1 MALGRVAQIH
11 ISVTD
16 LDRAV
21 AFYRDILELP
31 LLFVVP
37 GHSDTAPGAD
47 LEAPRSASRPGGMAF
62 FQAGDVRL
70 YLGVPEAPE
79 FRSHTVVYYE
89 VADIDAEYARLITL
103 GVAFLD
109 EPHVVHRDEAGEL
122 WMAFLSDP
130 DGHHIA
136 ITQQK

>member
-11 ISVTD
+11 ISVAD

-21 AFYRDILELP
+21 AFYRDVLGLP

-37 GHSDTAPGAD
+37 GQP
-47 LEAPRSASRPGGMAF
+47 MAF

-89 VADIDAEYARLITL
+89 VADIDAEYARLAAL

-109 EPHVVHRDEAGEL
+109 EPHVVHRDDSGEL
-122 WMAFLSDP
+122 WMAFFNDP
-130 DGHHIA
+130 DGHHLA